1 MQTIAWVDVAE
12 ADGRHVVEERHQ
24 VALADVQLP
33 GRTIAHEE
41 DRAGLALPVATA
53 TET

>member
-33 GRTIAHEE
+33 GARSLTRRIVR
-41 DRAGLALPVATA
+41 DFALPMATA